1 MVGKPR
7 SLYPD
12 ELSSKPQAMS
22 SQQRLLALTT
32 MILFEDAAVVATVQF
47 ETTKGYTPNRCLY

>member
-22 SQQRLLALTT
+22 LTT
-32 MILFEDAAVVATVQF
+32 EASRLD
-47 ETTKGYTPNRCLY
+47 YHDSL